1 MSSPSVYRMK
11 PVLPLALLLGSL
23 SFLVSSQAASAQAL
37 LSGTVERVIGGDDVL
52 VNINGETV
60 QVDLVYVRPPI
71 GSMEAERQARNYLE
85 QLLPPGTPVQLDVA
99 WRASDG
105 RLFAYVYGR
114 DGLVNVK
121 MLEAGRSVAP
131 WRLPNPVL
139 QTWYSEAQTYA
150 QANQLGVW
158 QAVESASVAQAAT
171 PLPGGIPMWSMGGA
185 VAVVSL
191 GLLAQKFRRKRGV
204 SPRHPGR
211 ELRKLQGS
219 LAEQLT
225 EQKHLERQLQAAKQQ
240 VETWVERAKLA
251 LHNDQEDL
259 ARQALL
265 RKQAHLKEVE
275 RLQQSLDEVA
285 VRVET
290 TRIELAG
297 LGSLPGYG
305 DEPD

>member
-1 MSSPSVYRMK
+1 MK
-11 PVLPLALLLGSL
+11 PTLPLALLLGSL
-23 SFLVSSQAASAQAL
+23 TAFLGSNAVSAQTM

-52 VNINGETV
+52 VNINGQTV

-71 GSMEAERQARNYLE
+71 GSLEVERQARNYLE
-85 QLLPPGTPVQLDVA
+85 ELLPPGTPVQLDVA

-105 RLFAYVYGR
+105 RLFAYVYSS
-114 DGLVNVK
+114 DGLVNLK
-121 MLEAGRSVAP
+121 MLAAGRSVAP

-139 QTWYSEAQTYA
+139 QTWYSEAQAYA

-158 QAVESASVAQAAT
+158 QAVESASMAQAAT
-171 PLPGGIPMWSMGGA
+171 PLPGGIPLWGVGGA

-191 GLLAQKFRRKRGV
+191 GVLAQKLRRKGARTQ
-204 SPRHPGR
+204 PPNRD
-211 ELRKLQGS
+211 LRKLQGS

-240 VETWVERAKLA
+240 ADIWLERAKMA
-251 LHNDQEDL
+251 LHNEQEDL

-275 RLQQSLDEVA
+275 RLQQALDEA
-285 VRVET
+285 TVRVES

-297 LGSLPGYG
+297 RESLGEG
-305 DEPD
+305 E

>member
-1 MSSPSVYRMK
+1 MK
-11 PVLPLALLLGSL
+11 PTLPLALLLGSL
-23 SFLVSSQAASAQAL
+23 SAFLDSNAVSAQAL

-52 VNINGETV
+52 VNINGQTV

-71 GSMEAERQARNYLE
+71 GSLEAERQARNYLE
-85 QLLPPGTPVQLDVA
+85 ELLPPGTPVQLDVA

-158 QAVESASVAQAAT
+158 QAVESASMAQAAT
-171 PLPGGIPMWSMGGA
+171 PLPGGIPAWSLA

-191 GLLAQKFRRKRGV
+191 GLLAQKFRRKRGRRA
-204 SPRHPGR
+204 SHPGR
-211 ELRKLQGS
+211 ELHKLQGS

-225 EQKHLERQLQAAKQQ
+225 EQKNLERQLQAAKQQ

-251 LHNDQEDL
+251 LQNDQEDL

-275 RLQQSLDEVA
+275 RLQQSLDAVA
-285 VRVET
+285 VQVET

-297 LGSLPGYG
+297 LGSLQEGS
-305 DEPD
+305 DRIA

>member
-1 MSSPSVYRMK
+1 MK
-11 PVLPLALLLGSL
+11 PTLPLALLLGSL
-23 SFLVSSQAASAQAL
+23 FSLASSRAASAQAL

-52 VNINGETV
+52 VNIDGQTV
-60 QVDLVYVRPPI
+60 QVDLVYIRPPI
-71 GSMEAERQARNYLE
+71 GSLQAERQARNYLE
-85 QLLPPGTPVQLDVA
+85 ELLPPGTPVQLDVA

-105 RLFAYVYGR
+105 RLFAYVYSS
-114 DGLVNVK
+114 DGLVNLK

-131 WRLPNPVL
+131 WQLPNPVL

-158 QAVESASVAQAAT
+158 QAVESASMAQAAT
-171 PLPGGIPMWSMGGA
+171 PLPGGIPAWSVGGA

-191 GLLAQKFRRKRGV
+191 GLLAQQWRRKGAKTQ
-204 SPRHPGR
+204 PLKQ

-219 LAEQLT
+219 LAEHLT

-240 VETWVERAKLA
+240 VEVWVERAKLA
-251 LHNDQEDL
+251 LQNDQEDL

-275 RLQQSLDEVA
+275 RLQRSLDA
-285 VRVET
+285 VVMRVET

-297 LGSLPGYG
+297 LGSPSGQE
-305 DEPD
+305 DELD

>member
-1 MSSPSVYRMK
+1 MK
-11 PVLPLALLLGSL
+11 PTLPLALLLGSL
-23 SFLVSSQAASAQAL
+23 FSLVRSQAASAQAL

-52 VNINGETV
+52 VNIDGQTV
-60 QVDLVYVRPPI
+60 QVDLVYIRPPI
-71 GSMEAERQARNYLE
+71 GSLQAERQARNYLE
-85 QLLPPGTPVQLDVA
+85 ELLPPGTPVQLDVA

-105 RLFAYVYGR
+105 RLFAYVYSS
-114 DGLVNVK
+114 DGLVNLK

-131 WRLPNPVL
+131 WQLPNPVL

-158 QAVESASVAQAAT
+158 QAVESASMAQAAT
-171 PLPGGIPMWSMGGA
+171 PLPGGIPAWSVGGA

-191 GLLAQKFRRKRGV
+191 GLLAQQWRRKGARTQ
-204 SPRHPGR
+204 PLKR

-219 LAEQLT
+219 LAEHLT

-240 VETWVERAKLA
+240 VEVWVERAKLA
-251 LHNDQEDL
+251 LQNDQEDL

-265 RKQAHLKEVE
+265 RKQAHLQEVE
-275 RLQQSLDEVA
+275 RLQRSLDAVV

-297 LGSLPGYG
+297 LGSPSGQE
-305 DEPD
+305 DELD

>member
-1 MSSPSVYRMK
+1 MK

-23 SFLVSSQAASAQAL
+23 SFAMSPQSVSAQAL
-37 LSGTVERVIGGDDVL
+37 IPGTVERVIGGDDVL
-52 VNINGETV
+52 VNINGETL

-71 GSMEAERQARNYLE
+71 GSLEAERQARNHLE

-105 RLFAYVYGR
+105 RLFAYVYSR

-131 WRLPNPVL
+131 WQLPNPVL
-139 QTWYSEAQTYA
+139 QTWYSEAQAHA
-150 QANQLGVW
+150 QANRLGVW
-158 QAVESASVAQAAT
+158 QAVESASTAQAAT
-171 PLPGGIPMWSMGGA
+171 PLPGGIPMWSIGGA
-185 VAVVSL
+185 VAVVWL
-191 GLLAQKFRRKRGV
+191 GLLAQKFQRKQNL
-204 SPRHPGR
+204 PHPSR
-211 ELRKLQGS
+211 ELHKLQGC

-225 EQKHLERQLQAAKQQ
+225 EQKRLERQLQAAKQQ

-251 LHNDQEDL
+251 LQNDQEEL

-275 RLQQSLDEVA
+275 RLQRALDAVA
-285 VRVET
+285 VQVET
-290 TRIELAG
+290 TRVELTRGKAPSG
-297 LGSLPGYG
+297 QGNDL
-305 DEPD
+305 E